1 MRECGRSERPKNG
14 ADAQPYLS
22 DVYKNGTRAKRRQA
36 DVALC
41 TRIAENGADKVLSSE
56 EDNSS
61 VHKAYVNFPTSR
73 KSALDVPLYAI
84 SSGRSMVEML
94 GVLAIIGVLSVGAMN
109 GYSKAMF
116 KYKPNKQAEQVNW
129 LFNIIYQYKEQW
141 VFDEP
146 ASMVPFF
153 IKLDLI
159 DKNMIH
165 SDEQE
170 KIFDSFG
177 NSIKIRNNNAPSFNE
192 IVLSMTLS
200 ESGSNR
206 ALICQNMFNIAKAH
220 SPYLLYIRTDS
231 REDISQ
237 DTNASTMYYGDVRCP
252 DFGKGTNC
260 IRYATLEDIYNV
272 CQNCDKMPIC
282 YVSITWNI

>member
-1 MRECGRSERPKNG
+1 MF
-14 ADAQPYLS
+14 L
-22 DVYKNGTRAKRRQA
+22 
-36 DVALC
+36 
-41 TRIAENGADKVLSSE
+41 LSSE
-56 EDNSS
+56 EFMQE
-61 VHKAYVNFPTSR
+61 K
-73 KSALDVPLYAI
+73 
-84 SSGRSMVEML
+84 GRSMVEML

-116 KYKPNKQAEQVNW
+116 KYKLNKQAEQVNW

-141 VFDEP
+141 GFDEP

-165 SDEQE
+165 SGEQE

-177 NSIKIRNNNAPSFNE
+177 NSIKIRNNNAPSFDE
-192 IVLSMTLS
+192 IILSMTLS

-252 DFGKGTNC
+252 DYGKGTNC

-282 YVSITWNI
+282 YVNITWNI